1 MKELTRVEC
10 AQWLLSRDGF
20 AILTHRKPDGDT
32 LGSATALCLGLRQL
46 GKRAHVLENDEVT
59 PLYAPLLEGITKPHP
74 EEGDVLIAVDV
85 AADTMLP
92 KAFGEMKNCID
103 LRIDH
108 HGSGREYTPN
118 EHVDAESAACA
129 EIIWEL
135 LLDMG
140 VEPDEKMAEA
150 VYVGVSTDT
159 GCFRFANTTAHT
171 FDVSADCAAA
181 GADIF
186 EWNRKLFDTNSLAK
200 LRLQAWVVDHF
211 KLLSDGKIAL
221 CALPKSVEEE
231 IGVDEDDM
239 GNLSSFIRTI
249 EGVCMAALLRQ
260 SDENNTKVS
269 MRAIPGYDAA
279 AVCAVFEGGGH
290 AGAAGCSV
298 REPMDVAQT
307 LVEKAMLDCI
317 TELGLVEV

>member
-1 MKELTRVEC
+1 MTELRRIEC
-10 AQWLLSRDGF
+10 ANWLLERDRF
-20 AILTHRKPDGDT
+20 TILTHRKPDGDT
-32 LGSATALCLGLRQL
+32 IGSAAALCRGLHQL
-46 GKRAHVLENDEVT
+46 GKIAHVLENDEVT
-59 PLYAPLLEGITKPHP
+59 PLYAPLLEGLTKPQP
-74 EEGDVLIAVDV
+74 EEGDILIAVDV
-85 AADTMLP
+85 AADNMLP
-92 KAFGEMKNCID
+92 KAFVEMKNSID

-118 EHVDAESAACA
+118 EFVDPDSAACA

-159 GCFRFANTTAHT
+159 GCFRYANTNAHT

-200 LRLQAWVVDHF
+200 LRLQAWVVEHF
-211 KLLSDGKIAL
+211 KLLCDGKIAI
-221 CALPKSVEEE
+221 CALPKAVEEE

-239 GNLSSFIRTI
+239 NNISGFLRSI
-249 EGVCMAALLRQ
+249 EGVCIAALLRQ
-260 SDENNTKVS
+260 VGEENTKVS
-269 MRAIPGYDAA
+269 IRSVPGYNAA
-279 AVCAVFEGGGH
+279 YLCEQFGGGGH
-290 AGAAGCSV
+290 AGAAGCSI
-298 REPMDVAQT
+298 RKSLLDAAKDVEEV
-307 LVEKAMLDCI
+307 LLKW
-317 TELGLVEV
+317 GL